1 MRRVTAVAAAVA
13 VPAAMVLGAAGP
25 AGACGGLVGENGTIE
40 LTRTTTLAA
49 YSDGVERYVTAF
61 EFTGEGQEV
70 GSIVPLPDVPTEVT
84 RAGDWTLQR
93 LAQEVAPPAPSGR
106 DADLSVAEDAAGVD
120 VILETE
126 VDALDITVISGGGD
140 AVGQW
145 AIDNGFL
152 LTPDAPEVLDYYAE
166 RSPVFMAAKFDASR
180 AADLGQGAGDSTP
193 IMATIPTDDPVGAGA
208 HPQPRPRRGPCG
220 RGRRVPAHRR
230 AAVADGRRARA
241 SRSQRS
247 EQADG
252 LLLDDLRSDVNMEWV
267 PDRMW
272 LSYMT
277 LEAPADELDYDL
289 AVATRAGRHAVA
301 RRRRCARS
309 GRDPGAA
316 AGEGAAGVAVRG
328 GRGGRGR
335 GAGRGLVPAERGR
348 GRCLRRDGPRPG
360 GWRPAADVTAVEDAR
375 SAPLA
380 EPAGDRDRAA
390 PAPAVPAAGGGLWR
404 PRRGPGGGGGR
415 ARGLPGRRRSPAA
428 GDGPRRGDGRGRH
441 RAQPVQRRPSC
452 GSSRARGSA
461 SWWSTATRSPTS

>member
-25 AGACGGLVGENGTIE
+25 AGACGGLVGDNGTIE

-93 LAQEVAPPAPSGR
+93 LAQEVAPPAPSGG

-166 RSPVFMAAKFDASR
+166 RSPVFMAAKFDAV
-180 AADLGQGAGDSTP
+180 AGGRPGPGSGRQHPDHGH
-193 IMATIPTDDPVGAGA
+193 DPDRRSLGAGA

-220 RGRRVPAHRR
+220 GGGRVPAHRR
-230 AAVADGRRARA
+230 AAVADGRRHGAH
-241 SRSQRS
+241 
-247 EQADG
+247 
-252 LLLDDLRSDVNMEWV
+252 
-267 PDRMW
+267 
-272 LSYMT
+272 
-277 LEAPADELDYDL
+277 APAQ
-289 AVATRAGRHAVA
+289 RAGR
-301 RRRRCARS
+301 
-309 GRDPGAA
+309 
-316 AGEGAAGVAVRG
+316 
-328 GRGGRGR
+328 
-335 GAGRGLVPAERGR
+335 
-348 GRCLRRDGPRPG
+348 
-360 GWRPAADVTAVEDAR
+360 RPAA
-375 SAPLA
+375 
-380 EPAGDRDRAA
+380 
-390 PAPAVPAAGGGLWR
+390 
-404 PRRGPGGGGGR
+404 
-415 ARGLPGRRRSPAA
+415 
-428 GDGPRRGDGRGRH
+428 
-441 RAQPVQRRPSC
+441 RRPAL
-452 GSSRARGSA
+452 GREHGVGARPHVA
-461 SWWSTATRSPTS
+461 LLP